1 MDVKQ
6 RTIGS
11 SGMKAS
17 VIGLRAWAAGKS
29 GWSETQEKEFI
40 DVVGRAVELGVNFYD
55 TAPTYSFGE
64 SERVLGKALKPVRD
78 KVIVAT
84 KLGLVW
90 NEQRELR
97 IDLSRKSIFQEVEDS
112 LRRLDTDYIDLYQ
125 VHWPDPK
132 GGTPVEE
139 TFTALNDLVASGKI
153 RHIGVSN
160 FSVHQLVAAQ
170 TYAPIVSLQSPFNL
184 FQRQVEYAELPYSE
198 QRQVGFIPSSPLA
211 QGQLTESFKANRSF
225 INTEDHPPSN
235 LKRDRYDDN
244 GQKVELLSGIAWSI
258 GKPISQ
264 LAINWLLHHK
274 AIPTVLTG
282 AKTIAQMED
291 NAAAAEWQLSED
303 DVKQVSRL
311 FEPDSSYV
319 I

>member
-11 SGMKAS
+11 SGIKAS
-17 VIGLRAWAAGKS
+17 VIGLRAWTAGKS

-55 TAPTYSFGE
+55 TAPSYSFGE
-64 SERVLGKALKPVRD
+64 SERALGKALKPVRD
-78 KVIVAT
+78 KVFIAT

-132 GGTPVEE
+132 GVTPVEE
-139 TFTALNDLVASGKI
+139 TFTALNDLVSRGKI

-170 TYAPIVSLQSPFNL
+170 TFAPVVSLQSPFHL

-198 QRQVGFIPSSPLA
+198 QRQVAFIPSSPLA
-211 QGQLTESFKANRSF
+211 HGQLTGNFKADRSDAE
-225 INTEDHPPSN
+225 NEDHKSSGPFH
-235 LKRDRYDDN
+235 DN
-244 GQKVELLSGIAWSI
+244 SQKQKAELLSGLAWSI
-258 GKPISQ
+258 GKSVSQ

-282 AKTIAQMED
+282 ARTIEQMED
-291 NAAAAEWQLSED
+291 NAAAAEWQLSD
-303 DVKQVSRL
+303 DDFKQVSRL

>member
-1 MDVKQ
+1 MKQ

-11 SGMKAS
+11 SGIKAS

-40 DVVGRAVELGVNFYD
+40 DVAGRAVELGVNFYD
-55 TAPTYSFGE
+55 TAPTYNFGE
-64 SERVLGKALKPVRD
+64 SERLLGKALKPVRD
-78 KVIVAT
+78 KVILAT

-97 IDLSRKSIFQEVEDS
+97 IDLSRKSIFQEVENS

-139 TFTALNDLVASGKI
+139 TFTALNDLVFSGKI

-170 TYAPIVSLQSPFNL
+170 TFAPVVSLQSPFNL

-198 QRQVGFIPSSPLA
+198 QRQVAFIPSSPLA
-211 QGQLTESFKANRSF
+211 HGQLTGNSEK
-225 INTEDHPPSN
+225 
-235 LKRDRYDDN
+235 
-244 GQKVELLSGIAWSI
+244 QKVELLSGIAWSL
-258 GKPISQ
+258 GKPVSQ

-282 AKTIAQMED
+282 AKTIEQMED
-291 NAAAAEWQLSED
+291 NAAAAEWQLSD
-303 DVKQVSRL
+303 DDFKQVSRL